1 MSVAQEG
8 HVGPGQDLGCCK
20 SHGRFSLGFLVVLIL
35 LGCSSHQALAGG
47 QISCEIRTMG
57 KTYWVSASPTLDR
70 YYVAAVP
77 VSKRFRF
84 RLSVIGTEQRVDS
97 IKIDVQAT
105 TERQP
110 ILVHQATLSPPFAP
124 FPALLNGENRVYS
137 PDYERELWYRC
148 QRALSVTEATP
159 LGPRLTTQATDEPT
173 APPTQRVTTPAT
185 EPRVSMLFAGDIMLD
200 EIPGRLIQRGRDPL
214 AAVAKQLAGAD
225 IRIGNLESVVSRV
238 GQAEPSKPYTFRA
251 HPRVLPIL
259 ARHFDAVS
267 VANNHTGDYGSAGFA
282 DTLAQLKSAGIRAF
296 GGGTNLADAHRPL
309 IFERNGLRIALLGYN
324 DFMPRSFEADTDKPG
339 SAWASEADIRADI
352 LTARSEYGAH
362 LVIPV
367 MHWGVEYEPFANP
380 RQRELAHLMIDAGAD
395 AVVGGHP
402 HVTQDIEIYRGK
414 LIVYSLGNF
423 VFNGF
428 STVSTTTGWLLRLE
442 LSPEGLRD
450 WTILPV
456 RLDRSGRPKLL
467 LDHR

>member
-1 MSVAQEG
+1 MSVAFG
-8 HVGPGQDLGCCK
+8 VIG
-20 SHGRFSLGFLVVLIL
+20 L
-35 LGCSSHQALAGG
+35 LMLFWFGSAQALEHA
-47 QISCEIRTMG
+47 QVVCEVRTMG
-57 KTYWVSASPTLDR
+57 KTYWVDANPTLDR
-70 YYVAAVP
+70 YHVAATP

-84 RLSVIGTEQRVDS
+84 RLLVSGTEQRIDS

-110 ILVHQATLSPPFAP
+110 ILVHQATLLPPFAP
-124 FPALLNGENRVYS
+124 VPALLNGENRVYS
-137 PDYERELWYRC
+137 PEYERELWYRC
-148 QRALSVTEATP
+148 QLGPTPTEAVS
-159 LGPRLTTQATDEPT
+159 LRQRLSDQTTDDPT
-173 APPTQRVTTPAT
+173 APRPKRVAARDT
-185 EPRVSMLFAGDIMLD
+185 EPSVSMLFAGDIMLD
-200 EIPGRLIQRGRDPL
+200 EIPGRLIKRGRDPL

-238 GQAEPSKPYTFRA
+238 GQAEPAKPYAFRA

-267 VANNHTGDYGSAGFA
+267 VANNHTGDYGSLAFA
-282 DTLAQLKSAGIRAF
+282 DMLAKLRSAGIQAF
-296 GGGTNLADAHRPL
+296 GGGTNLASAHRPL

-352 LTARSEYGAH
+352 RTARSEYGAH

-380 RQRELAHLMIDAGAD
+380 HQRELAHLMIDAGAD

-402 HVTQDIEIYRGK
+402 HVTQDIEIYRDK

-428 STVSTTTGWLLRLE
+428 NTVSTRTGWLLQLK
-442 LSPEGLRD
+442 LSPEGVRD

-467 LDHR
+467 LGYR

>member
-1 MSVAQEG
+1 
-8 HVGPGQDLGCCK
+8 
-20 SHGRFSLGFLVVLIL
+20 
-35 LGCSSHQALAGG
+35 
-47 QISCEIRTMG
+47 
-57 KTYWVSASPTLDR
+57 
-70 YYVAAVP
+70 
-77 VSKRFRF
+77 
-84 RLSVIGTEQRVDS
+84 
-97 IKIDVQAT
+97 
-105 TERQP
+105 
-110 ILVHQATLSPPFAP
+110 
-124 FPALLNGENRVYS
+124 
-137 PDYERELWYRC
+137 
-148 QRALSVTEATP
+148 
-159 LGPRLTTQATDEPT
+159 
-173 APPTQRVTTPAT
+173 
-185 EPRVSMLFAGDIMLD
+185 MLFAGDIMLD

-467 LDHR
+467 LGHR